1 MELVLDCTAARQL
14 DVVVVDAFATTPY
27 EGNPAAVVVMSC
39 RQFDAPGVEKW
50 MQQVAM
56 ERNLSE
62 TAYVAPLSE
71 AHVGQNEYRLRW
83 FTPGREMHTTNVLT
97 HVCRCRDRPLRPRDA
112 RDRARTLR
120 RWPLRQDGP
129 DSLPHP
135 VFPSHDNMFMSY
147 KGVVGVAS

>member
-1 MELVLDCTAARQL
+1 MAFYVKCGFAVVRMSPVAFNQATDLELVFDCTAARQL
-14 DVVVVDAFATTPY
+14 SVVVVDAFATTPY
-27 EGNPAAVVVMSC
+27 EGNPAAVVVLSC

-83 FTPGREMHTTNVLT
+83 FTPGREM
-97 HVCRCRDRPLRPRDA
+97 R
-112 RDRARTLR
+112 
-120 RWPLRQDGP
+120 
-129 DSLPHP
+129 
-135 VFPSHDNMFMSY
+135 
-147 KGVVGVAS
+147 